1 MRSQDVLQHYRYS
14 IFFAANTELLHSG
27 TIFFTQTIVWKM
39 RALLINLYTA
49 EVINWLAGSVLFA
62 GYPVRAYQR
71 QEDYCCSIVFSLGMI
86 FAAQKFSA
94 VALYA
99 VSVCVCLVASIRLS
113 GIS

>member
-1 MRSQDVLQHYRYS
+1 MSFSITDIDED

-49 EVINWLAGSVLFA
+49 EVINWLAGSVLFS
-62 GYPVRAYQR
+62 GYPIRAYQR
-71 QEDYCCSIVFSLGMI
+71 QDSCSVVFSLGTI
-86 FAAQKFSA
+86 SAAQKFSA

-99 VSVCVCLVASIRLS
+99 VSVC
-113 GIS
+113 